1 MERVLLG
8 WTDVEIS
15 RVGLGLWQVS
25 DAWGLKDYGVVKSII
40 AKAVELGINFFDTAM
55 VYGNGLSEEF
65 LGRALREL
73 GVKRDDVVVATKIPG
88 QYLSPWDV
96 YRSVERSVRRLGL
109 KYIDLLQVHWPPCW
123 HSIPTC
129 SYARALEK
137 TVEYGLVNYLGLS
150 NFPVELVES
159 FRSCLSKTDI
169 VSLQYRYNLIERWS
183 EAEIL
188 PYAEENDLTFL
199 PWSPLARGALTGK
212 YTLENLGELRDFRA
226 TDPLFH
232 PVNYRQYQPLLE
244 KLREL
249 ADKYGRSPAQ
259 IALNW
264 LLYTSENIV
273 VIPGAKKPEHVE
285 DNAASASFRLS
296 YRDWME
302 LRELSDKITIYY
314 SLEYTEH

>member
-1 MERVLLG
+1 MEKTMLG

-25 DAWGLKDYGVVKSII
+25 DAWGLKNYDVVKSII
-40 AKAVELGINFFDTAM
+40 ARAVELGVNFFDTAM

-65 LGRALREL
+65 LGRALREI
-73 GVKRDDVVVATKIPG
+73 GVKRDEIVVATKIPG

-96 YRSVERSVRRLGL
+96 YRSVEKSVRRLGL
-109 KYIDLLQVHWPPCW
+109 GHIDLLQVHWPPCW
-123 HSIPTC
+123 HSVPTC

-137 TVEYGLVNYLGLS
+137 TVDMGLVSYLGLS
-150 NFPVELVES
+150 NYPVELVES

-212 YTLENLGELRDFRA
+212 YTPENISALKDFRA
-226 TDPLFH
+226 TDPVFH
-232 PVNYRQYQPLLE
+232 PKNMQQYQPLLE
-244 KLREL
+244 KMRNL
-249 ADKYGRSPAQ
+249 AEKYGKTMAQ

-264 LLYTSENIV
+264 LLLASDNIV

-285 DNAASASFRLS
+285 DNAGAASFRMS
-296 YRDWME
+296 YSDWVE
-302 LRELSDKITIYY
+302 LTELSNKITIYY
-314 SLEYTEH
+314 STEYTEK